1 MTEKIKEL
9 YKFSWSQAMSD
20 TNGKTSIIAITGTYV
35 TFIGGLVF
43 LFGGVLKDSNLLTES
58 VIMTSIGMGAI
69 MGRKIVNGK
78 STLTPI
84 DEEVK
89 KDS

>member
-1 MTEKIKEL
+1 MTERIKAL

-20 TNGKTSIIAITGTYV
+20 HNGKTSIIAITGTYV

-43 LFGGVLKDSNLLTES
+43 LYGGILKDSNLLTES

-78 STLTPI
+78 ITESPI
-84 DEEVK
+84 VDEVK